1 MKKLSN
7 KIILSLSFI
16 FLFLATGLRQVQA
29 QNYQVSFQ
37 LFYDELSPYGQWVN
51 DSQYGYIWLPDVRGD
66 FRPYATNGHW
76 INTEYGNTWYSDY
89 DWGWAPFHY
98 GSWVYNNSYGWAW
111 VPGYEWGPAWVSWRQ
126 GGGQYGWAPLGPGVS
141 FGININIP
149 LSYWVFVPQRYFF
162 SPRIYSYY
170 TPFNR
175 YNSFYNRTTVINNVY
190 IYNNRNYYGGPGRSE
205 LARVTRT
212 PVKVY
217 NVNNSNRPGR
227 ATIDSRSVSIYRPQI
242 NQTTRTTSRP
252 SRVVSESEIKGN
264 ERPTAVAPRSS
275 ERPNATNNTGRA
287 VATRPEQGRS
297 TTVRSNSGSSNN
309 NQNQGSSATT
319 RPTTQRP
326 TATSPVRTT
335 APAQSRN
342 SNTQGRAVTPT
353 RPTAAP
359 SSSATQSRSTT
370 QRSEPV
376 RQAPAARPSATR
388 ATNSS
393 SPSKGSSAAASGR
406 STQPSQSRASSERN
420 SR

>member
-29 QNYQVSFQ
+29 QNDQVSFQ

-252 SRVVSESEIKGN
+252 SRVVSESEVKRN

>member
-1 MKKLSN
+1 MKNISN

-16 FLFLATGLRQVQA
+16 FLFLATGLKQVQA
-29 QNYQVSFQ
+29 QNDQVSFQ
-37 LFYDELSPYGQWVN
+37 LFYDELSPYGQWID
-51 DSQYGYIWLPDVRGD
+51 DSQYGYIWIPDVRGD

-98 GSWVYNNSYGWAW
+98 GNWVYNNNYGWAW

-141 FGININIP
+141 FGISINIP
-149 LSYWVFVPQRYFF
+149 LSHWIFVPQRYFF

-175 YNSFYNRTTVINNVY
+175 YNSFYNRTTIINNVY
-190 IYNNRNYYGGPGRSE
+190 VYNNRNYYGGPGRND

-212 PVKVY
+212 PVRVY

-242 NQTTRTTSRP
+242 NQATRTTSRP
-252 SRVVSESEIKGN
+252 SRVANTSDIRN

-275 ERPNATNNTGRA
+275 NRPNATNNTGRPA
-287 VATRPEQGRS
+287 ATRPEQGRA
-297 TTVRSNSGSSNN
+297 TTVRGNSGNSNN
-309 NQNQGSSATT
+309 NQGSSATA

-326 TATSPVRTT
+326 VRST
-335 APAQSRN
+335 APVQRQN
-342 SNTQGRAVTPT
+342 NNNNNTQGRA
-353 RPTAAP
+353 TAPARQTTARN
-359 SSSATQSRSTT
+359 SSATQQSRATT
-370 QRSEPV
+370 QRSTPA
-376 RQAPAARPSATR
+376 RQATQAARPSVTR
-388 ATNSS
+388 VTSS

-406 STQPSQSRASSERN
+406 SAQPSQSRARSDRN